1 MSSKIKTYNPKEVIV
16 TCGTHIVTGYAD
28 DSFTSALS
36 RTATVSPKR
45 PAVTAKL
52 PVRFRRITPTK

>member
-28 DSFTSALS
+28 DSFISIE
-36 RTATVSPKR
+36 PKGYNEQG
-45 PAVTAKL
+45 
-52 PVRFRRITPTK
+52 